1 VNLREILVPE
11 WRIEAATTRRVLERV
26 PVDRLDYRPHAASRT
41 LGELAAHIAVLPE
54 LFLARLP
61 EEGLRV
67 DDDAAPPADPAGLLE
82 RFDRSSVRALEALES
97 LSDERFLEPW
107 TYRRGERVVFTLPRL
122 VVARTTAL
130 NHVVHHRGQLT
141 VYLRMLNVPVPSVYG
156 PSADE
161 RSTVEP

>member
-11 WRIEAATTRRVLERV
+11 WRIEAVTTRRVLERL
-26 PVDRLDYRPHAASRT
+26 PLDRLDYRPHAASRT
-41 LGELAAHIAVLPE
+41 LGELAAHVVILPE

-61 EEGLRV
+61 EDGLRV
-67 DDDAAPPADPAGLLE
+67 DDGAASPADPADLLE

-107 TYRRGERVVFTLPRL
+107 TYRRGDRVVFTLPRL
-122 VVARTTAL
+122 VVARTTGL

-141 VYLRMLNVPVPSVYG
+141 VYLRMLGVPVPPVYG

-161 RSTVEP
+161 RPAVEP